1 MKFLFNI
8 INDNE
13 NGGDNND
20 YFEDHG
26 VEQVDYNDDEDNY
39 DDNDDD
45 DDDNNATLTR
55 LMTVAA
61 AAAN

>member
-1 MKFLFNI
+1 MKFSFNI
-8 INDNE
+8 INVYE

-45 DDDNNATLTR
+45 DNNATLTR